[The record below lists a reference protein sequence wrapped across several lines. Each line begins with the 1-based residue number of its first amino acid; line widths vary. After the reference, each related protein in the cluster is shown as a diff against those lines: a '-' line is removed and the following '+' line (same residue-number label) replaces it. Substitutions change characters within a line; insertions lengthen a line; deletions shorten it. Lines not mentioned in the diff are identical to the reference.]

1 MKLRFR
7 NYCLTVVWL
16 TIFFSGC
23 GGTGF
28 QGGSDVAQGRQ
39 ALFRGDYPT
48 AWSLRVG
55 FVELIQQDTYRVLGY
70 KADRID
76 SFLGLPITMCPSGS
90 RNQLITATGSIS
102 IPELEAIWR
111 TQSYAND

>member
-1 MKLRFR
+1 MKLDKQSNSVGVLSQANVTKGAR
-7 NYCLTVVWL
+7 NLLRET
-16 TIFFSGC
+16 FSR
-23 GGTGF
+23 
-28 QGGSDVAQGRQ
+28 SVE
-39 ALFRGDYPT
+39 RGDYPT

-55 FVELIQQDTYRVLGY
+55 FVELIQQDTYRILGY